1 MTLELKG
8 RKVLVCDCERTM
20 EIDAKALKT
29 HLGAD
34 GEPVVHSHLCRAQL
48 DSFGKALDGE
58 KPLLVACT
66 QEAPLFRELA
76 EEKGGRDL
84 LFTNIRERAGWS
96 EAGKKALPKIAA
108 LLAEAVHE
116 SRPAGTV
123 PVKSEGVCLVYGAG
137 QAALEVAEQLS
148 GRLSVSLMLSDAG
161 DVMPPS
167 TVNVPIYKGR
177 ITRASGTL
185 GAFEITVDGYAP
197 ALPSSRTELAFLME
211 RNGANSKCD
220 LIFDMSGGTPLFASA
235 ERRDGYYH
243 VDPRHPAGVA
253 RAMFEISDMVGEF
266 EKPIYVHYDADI
278 CAHGRSNKVGCS
290 NCLDNCPLS
299 AITPDGDHVKID
311 ALVCGGCGNCSATCP
326 TGAVTYS
333 YPQRADL
340 IARIQ
345 ILLRSYLAAKG
356 KEPVL
361 LVHDERHGSGLI
373 SAMSRFGRGLPA
385 NVLPLS
391 VYSVNQLGHDILLAA
406 AAAGAGRVVVLAP
419 PDRPEEL
426 PALQGQAQLANAF
439 LKGLGHG
446 EGERVQVL
454 AEQDPDAVEEA
465 LHGLEKVKAIKPS
478 AYTAVGGKREI
489 ARTILGKLNETAP
502 KPQEIIALPQHAP
515 YGRIHI
521 DAEGCTLCL
530 ACVSACPAN
539 ALADNPERPQ
549 VRFTEAACVQCGLC
563 KATCPESVITLEP
576 RYNFTPEALAPAV
589 LNEQE
594 PFHCVSCGKPFGTK
608 ASVERV
614 IRELEGKHW
623 MFQSED
629 QINTI
634 RMCDNCRVVAMSER
648 TDNPFAMG
656 ERPRIRTTQD
666 YLDAEEKARASGK
679 SVDDFLS

>member
-1 MTLELKG
+1 
-8 RKVLVCDCERTM
+8 
-20 EIDAKALKT
+20 
-29 HLGAD
+29 
-34 GEPVVHSHLCRAQL
+34 
-48 DSFGKALDGE
+48 F
-58 KPLLVACT
+58 
-66 QEAPLFRELA
+66 
-76 EEKGGRDL
+76 
-84 LFTNIRERAGWS
+84 
-96 EAGKKALPKIAA
+96 
-108 LLAEAVHE
+108 
-116 SRPAGTV
+116 
-123 PVKSEGVCLVYGAG
+123 
-137 QAALEVAEQLS
+137 
-148 GRLSVSLMLSDAG
+148 
-161 DVMPPS
+161 
-167 TVNVPIYKGR
+167 
-177 ITRASGTL
+177 
-185 GAFEITVDGYAP
+185 
-197 ALPSSRTELAFLME
+197 
-211 RNGANSKCD
+211 
-220 LIFDMSGGTPLFASA
+220 
-235 ERRDGYYH
+235 H
-243 VDPRHPAGVA
+243 VDPKHPAGVA

-266 EKPIYVHYDADI
+266 EKPIYVSYDADI

-299 AITPDGDHVKID
+299 AIAPDGDHVKID

-326 TGAVTYS
+326 TGAVAYS

-345 ILLRSYLAAKG
+345 ILLRTYLAAKG
-356 KEPVL
+356 KDPVL

-406 AAAGAGRVVVLAP
+406 AAAGAGQIVVLAP

-426 PALQGQAQLANAF
+426 PALQGQALLANVF

-446 EGERVQVL
+446 EADRVQVL

-465 LHGLEKVKAIKPS
+465 LHAPGKARAIKAS
-478 AYTAVGGKREI
+478 AFTAVGGKREI

-502 KPQEIIALPQHAP
+502 QPQEIIALPERAP

-521 DAEGCTLCL
+521 DAKGCTLCL
-530 ACVSACPAN
+530 ACVSSCPAN

-576 RYNFTPEALAPAV
+576 RYNFQPEALTPVV
-589 LNEQE
+589 LNDEE

-614 IRELEGKHW
+614 VRELQGKHW
-623 MFQSED
+623 MFQNED
-629 QINTI
+629 QANAI
-634 RMCDNCRVVAMSER
+634 RMCNDCRVVAMSER
-648 TDNPFAMG
+648 KDNPFAMG

-666 YLDAEEKARASGK
+666 YLDAEEQARATGK
-679 SVDDFLS
+679 SVDDFLT